1 MQNSTTGFNSSTIPW
16 TTPDMG
22 EFNRHALPEYIANP
36 VDIESFQQ
44 NGVVILREVF
54 ADWVESLR
62 AGFDRNLQNP
72 HAYRYPCESLPEG
85 SPGRFFD
92 SYCNWDIIPEYRD
105 FVFNSRAAA
114 LAGRFMQSTTAQLFH
129 EHTFLKEPGTQRATP
144 WHQDLPY
151 YCVDGN
157 QTASIYIALD
167 HADEDVAVRFVK
179 GSHKSG
185 ALYYPRV
192 FLDDASFNDD
202 DLTMSPVP
210 DIENHRDDYEII
222 NRIGLH
228 KRSG

>member
-22 EFNRHALPEYIANP
+22 EFNGHALPEYIANP
-36 VDIESFQQ
+36 MDIESFQQ

-129 EHTFLKEPGTQRATP
+129 EHNAPHPGTRICPTIVLMEIRQQAFTSLSIMPTKTSPFGLSKAPISPAHSTIRVCFWMTP
-144 WHQDLPY
+144 
-151 YCVDGN
+151 
-157 QTASIYIALD
+157 A
-167 HADEDVAVRFVK
+167 
-179 GSHKSG
+179 
-185 ALYYPRV
+185 
-192 FLDDASFNDD
+192 
-202 DLTMSPVP
+202 LTMM
-210 DIENHRDDYEII
+210 I
-222 NRIGLH
+222 
-228 KRSG
+228 